1 MSGLNRVYNIT
12 NPYQGKTKKVLC
24 VCSAGLLR
32 SPTAANVLHK
42 EFGYNTRAVGVSSE
56 YALIPVEDV
65 HILWADEVVVMGRG
79 QEEYIKSTGVDYKE
93 LINLNIPD
101 QYGFMEQ
108 ELQELILKRYNL
120 WLLSQEA
127 QP

>member
-1 MSGLNRVYNIT
+1 MSSMNRVYNIT
-12 NPYQGKTKKVLC
+12 NPYQGKAKKVLC

-42 EFGYNTRAVGVSSE
+42 EFGYNTRAVGTSSE
-56 YALIPVEDV
+56 YALIPIEDV
-65 HILWADEVVVMGRG
+65 HILWADEVVVMSGD
-79 QEEYIKSTGVDYKE
+79 QEEYVKSTGVKYKE

-101 QYGFMEQ
+101 QYGFMDI
-108 ELQELILKRYNL
+108 ELQDLISKRYNL

-127 QP
+127 QL